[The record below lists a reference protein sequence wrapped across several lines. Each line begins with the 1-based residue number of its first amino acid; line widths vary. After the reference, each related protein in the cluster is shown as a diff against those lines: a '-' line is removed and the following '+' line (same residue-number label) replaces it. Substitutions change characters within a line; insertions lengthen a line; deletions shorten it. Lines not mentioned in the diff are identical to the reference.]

1 MYKAEITKEQSWIW
15 AIGWE
20 VHRGLWTQ
28 VTWTKPVQHVSVFPL
43 LSFCPWS
50 FILMK
55 IVIKQLVISL
65 VHDVQILT
73 SHHLPMCV
81 AYLLVLGPLL
91 VGWVNF
97 RWVAFPLVEKP
108 ELRALCLAVDT
119 VITEMMG
126 GKILVEVCAVLPKS
140 GKKEADLAYVMKPS
154 GLQQGRHV
162 AASAPVVVENRVT
175 W

>member
-1 MYKAEITKEQSWIW
+1 MLRSEIPLDPVILVLAVSWEKWLLVGMYKAEITKEQSWIW

-73 SHHLPMCV
+73 SPYVCCLSFS
-81 AYLLVLGPLL
+81 
-91 VGWVNF
+91 VGSSSSWLSKLQMSCIPIGRKAWTEGAMPGSGHSYHRDDGLKGF
-97 RWVAFPLVEKP
+97 GGG
-108 ELRALCLAVDT
+108 LCHFA
-119 VITEMMG
+119 
-126 GKILVEVCAVLPKS
+126 
-140 GKKEADLAYVMKPS
+140 
-154 GLQQGRHV
+154 
-162 AASAPVVVENRVT
+162 
-175 W
+175 